1 MFYSLR
7 KRKSS
12 WLAVAAVTCLA
23 FFLLLTSYTSK
34 SHVRTL
40 ATSIVGNGRHNPQAV
55 LEEPKWNG
63 APEARSL
70 NEDIRE
76 EYLTGSP
83 LARHRKTVTKQLQSC
98 SQPLHKPGSSNVLIN
113 VVNPE
118 GTLSRMSFSPQD
130 LQAKDIFRFNP
141 NILPYPPGSQYPYI
155 GFARESVQPKKDA
168 TSIRPHTIIYC
179 EMNWGKA
186 DTFEQQI
193 LRCVDNPKTLE
204 LPSWNS
210 PKGSCGFW
218 QKSEAG
224 IGHIDSRVFMSP
236 LGEPLMVVGTNGVA
250 NCVHQFVVDLRAF
263 IPDLE
268 SKFRIE
274 NVPIRFANLTALP
287 RESPLAEIE
296 KNYQLLFDDKNDVF
310 VHHDIGDRSFTALS
324 DVGMRNLGVYA
335 PTPECILSLRKTF
348 ANPDTQK
355 MWIHQATNALRVT
368 LCEYP
373 CEPNLDNTVLISIM
387 HVKYERFLDVFYR
400 RYLVVMNATA
410 PFHILARSSSL
421 IYAGADE
428 KQIVYSV
435 AMEWDH
441 SHYRDHTQALQN
453 PSNALEKR
461 EEAADMAAAKLT
473 PETNSLVNDYYHG
486 WLDDTLL
493 ITLGLGDEESGFIH
507 VKARQLLDCLELCTK

>member
-12 WLAVAAVTCLA
+12 WLVVSVVICLA
-23 FFLLLTSYTSK
+23 FFLLLSYTSQ
-34 SHVRTL
+34 SHVQNL
-40 ATSIVGNGRHNPQAV
+40 ASSIVDNGKHHRQAV

-63 APEARSL
+63 SPEARAV
-70 NEDIRE
+70 NDDIRE

-83 LARHRKTVTKQLQSC
+83 LARHRKTVARQLQSC
-98 SQPLHKPGSSNVLIN
+98 SQGSHKPSGANVLIN
-113 VVNPE
+113 IANPE

-130 LQAKDIFRFNP
+130 LLPKDIYRFNP
-141 NILPYPPGSQYPYI
+141 NLLPYPPGSQYPYL
-155 GFARESVQPKKDA
+155 GFARESLLPKKDA
-168 TSIRPHTIIYC
+168 TSIRQHTIVYC

-186 DTFEQQI
+186 DTFEQQV
-193 LRCVDNPKTLE
+193 LRCVDHPKTLE

-210 PKGSCGFW
+210 PKGSCGLW
-218 QKSEAG
+218 QKSESG
-224 IGHIDSRVFMSP
+224 IGHIDSRVLMSP
-236 LGEPLMVVGTNGVA
+236 LGEPLMIVGTNGLT
-250 NCVHQFVVDLRAF
+250 NCIHQFVVDLRTLM
-263 IPDLE
+263 PDLE
-268 SKFRIE
+268 SKLKIE

-296 KNYQLLFDDKNDVF
+296 KNYQLLFDEKNDIF
-310 VHHDIGDRSFTALS
+310 VHHEIGDRSFTALS

-348 ANPDTQK
+348 AHPDSQK

-368 LCEYP
+368 LCDYP
-373 CEPNLDNTVLISIM
+373 CEPNLENTVLISIM

-410 PFHILARSSSL
+410 PFHILARSSNL

-441 SHYRDHTQALQN
+441 AHYRDHKESLQN
-453 PSNALEKR
+453 PAKAIEKR
-461 EEAADMAAAKLT
+461 QEGSAAKLT
-473 PETNSLVNDYYHG
+473 PKTNSLVNDYYHG
-486 WLDDTLL
+486 WLDDTLF
-493 ITLGLGDEESGFIH
+493 ITLGIDDRESGFIH
-507 VKARQLLDCLELCTK
+507 VKARQLLDCLELCPR